1 MGRLII
7 GTVAILIAGG
17 VFFFYTQP
25 SYDTVQ
31 ATAAQID
38 QYNQALDKAAELQT
52 LKQTLLSRYNSFD
65 PNALDRL
72 QKLLPDHVDN
82 IALILDLDSIATRYG
97 LALQNVDIS
106 TPGTATPT
114 NQTAIGAIGD
124 ANQAYDSLTLTFT
137 TQGTYSDFLQFMTDL
152 ENSLRIVD
160 LSSLTVSR
168 VALSTTN
175 GAANSA
181 ASTPVYS
188 YNIALRTYWL
198 K

>member
-7 GTVAILIAGG
+7 GTIAILIAGG

-31 ATAAQID
+31 AQQAQID

-106 TPGTATPT
+106 TAGVATPA
-114 NQTAIGAIGD
+114 NQTAIGAIGST
-124 ANQAYDSLTLTFT
+124 NQAYDSLTLTFT
-137 TQGTYSDFLQFMTDL
+137 TQGTYSL
-152 ENSLRIVD
+152 
-160 LSSLTVSR
+160 
-168 VALSTTN
+168 
-175 GAANSA
+175 
-181 ASTPVYS
+181 
-188 YNIALRTYWL
+188 
-198 K
+198 